1 MNRVLA
7 LILAGGRGER
17 LSILAEERAKPAV
30 LFGGKYR
37 IIDFVLSNC
46 VNSGIFHVGIL
57 TQYRPRSLNS
67 HIAIGRPWDLDR
79 STGGVLLMQPYIGRK
94 ASDWYK
100 GTADA
105 VYQNLY
111 FVEESQAE
119 QVLILA
125 GDHIYKMRYES
136 MLDFHRSRRADIT
149 VGVVEVP
156 LEEGRR
162 YGVLRLAEDDRIVEF
177 QEKPVHPKSKLASMG
192 IYVFQRECLIEAL
205 EEDAH
210 RRSGHDFGH
219 DVIPGRIN
227 RDRIFGYRFQ
237 GYWRDI
243 GTIDAYWQANMDLLV
258 DLPELNLYEPD
269 NIVRTRDQQRPP
281 LKVGPNA
288 RTTRSILSSGCIVN
302 GHVHN
307 SVLSPGV
314 FVEEGATVVDSI
326 LFDDCHVSTGAV
338 VQRSILDKEVFA
350 GPQSQLGWGDDYTPN
365 QEEPE
370 VLHSG
375 INLVGKRA
383 RIPRGIRVGRNCI
396 IGSMVREEDFPADY
410 VASGTSISP
419 ATFAA
424 GPPSAVRGEA

>member
-30 LFGGKYR
+30 AFGGKYR
-37 IIDFVLSNC
+37 IIDFALSNC
-46 VNSGIFHVGIL
+46 VNSGLFRVGIL
-57 TQYRPRSLNS
+57 TQYRPRSLNE
-67 HIAIGRPWDLDR
+67 HIGIGRPWDLDR
-79 STGGVLLMQPYIGRK
+79 STGGVTLLQPYIGRK

-105 VYQNLY
+105 VNQNLY
-111 FVEESQAE
+111 FVEESQAD

-125 GDHIYKMRYES
+125 GDHIYKMRYED
-136 MLDFHRSRRADIT
+136 MLEFHRSHKADAT

-162 YGVLRLAEDDRIVEF
+162 YGVLSLDKDERIVDF
-177 QEKPVHPKSKLASMG
+177 QEKPSRPQSNLASMG
-192 IYVFQRECLIEAL
+192 IYVFKRECLVEAL

-219 DVIPGRIN
+219 DIIPALLGRH
-227 RDRIFGYRFQ
+227 RVFGYRFN

-243 GTIDAYWQANMDLLV
+243 GTIDAYWQANMDLLGE
-258 DLPELNLYEPD
+258 LPELNLYDPD
-269 NIVRTRDQQRPP
+269 NIVRTKDQQRPP
-281 LKVGPNA
+281 LKAGPNS
-288 RTTRSILSSGCIVN
+288 RISRSLLSSGCIVN
-302 GHVHN
+302 GYVQN

-326 LFDDCHVSTGAV
+326 LFDDCQISTGAV
-338 VQRSILDKEVFA
+338 VERSILDKMAFVGA
-350 GPQSQLGWGDDYTPN
+350 HSHMGWGEDYTPN

-370 VLHSG
+370 VLNSG
-375 INLVGKRA
+375 ITIVGKRA
-383 RIPRGIRVGRNCI
+383 RIPTSIRVGRNCI
-396 IGSMVREEDFPADY
+396 VGPGVREEDLATDY
-410 VASGTSISP
+410 LASGSSIS
-419 ATFAA
+419 ATGPIA
-424 GPPSAVRGEA
+424 GPP

>member
-1 MNRVLA
+1 MNRVLS

-30 LFGGKYR
+30 AFGGKYR
-37 IIDFVLSNC
+37 IIDFALSNC
-46 VNSGIFHVGIL
+46 VNSGLFRVGIL
-57 TQYRPRSLNS
+57 TQYRPRSLNE
-67 HIAIGRPWDLDR
+67 HIGIGRPWDLDR
-79 STGGVLLMQPYIGRK
+79 STGGVTLLQPYIGRK

-111 FVEESQAE
+111 FVEESQAD

-125 GDHIYKMRYES
+125 GDHIYKMRYED
-136 MLDFHRSRRADIT
+136 MLEFHRSHKADAT

-162 YGVLRLAEDDRIVEF
+162 YGVLSLGKDDRIVDF
-177 QEKPVHPKSKLASMG
+177 QEKPSRPQSNLASMG
-192 IYVFQRECLIEAL
+192 IYVFKRECLIEAL

-219 DVIPGRIN
+219 DIIPALLGRH
-227 RDRIFGYRFQ
+227 RVFGYRFD

-243 GTIDAYWQANMDLLV
+243 GTIDAYWQANMDLLGE
-258 DLPELNLYEPD
+258 LPELNLYDPD
-269 NIVRTRDQQRPP
+269 NIVRTKDQQRPP
-281 LKVGPNA
+281 LKAGPNS
-288 RTTRSILSSGCIVN
+288 RISRSLLSSGCIIN
-302 GHVHN
+302 GYVQN

-326 LFDDCHVSTGAV
+326 LFDDCQISTGAV
-338 VQRSILDKEVFA
+338 VERSILDKMAFV
-350 GPQSQLGWGDDYTPN
+350 GSHSHMGWGEDYTPN

-370 VLHSG
+370 VLNSG
-375 INLVGKRA
+375 ITIVGKRA
-383 RIPRGIRVGRNCI
+383 RIPTSIRIGRNCI
-396 IGSMVREEDFPADY
+396 VGPGVREEDLATDY
-410 VASGTSISP
+410 LASGSSIS
-419 ATFAA
+419 ATGTIP
-424 GPPSAVRGEA
+424 GPP

>member
-1 MNRVLA
+1 MNRVLS

-30 LFGGKYR
+30 VFGGKYR
-37 IIDFVLSNC
+37 IIDFALSNC
-46 VNSGIFHVGIL
+46 INSGLFRVGIL
-57 TQYRPRSLNS
+57 TQYRPRSLNN
-67 HIAIGRPWDLDR
+67 HIGIGRPWDLDR
-79 STGGVLLMQPYIGRK
+79 STGGVSMMQPYIGRK

-111 FVEESQAE
+111 FVDESQAD

-125 GDHIYKMRYES
+125 GDHIYKMRYED
-136 MLDFHRSRRADIT
+136 MLEFHRSHKADVT

-156 LEEGRR
+156 LEEARR
-162 YGVLRLAEDDRIVEF
+162 YGVLSLDKNDRIVDF
-177 QEKPVHPKSKLASMG
+177 QEKPSRPQSNLASMG
-192 IYVFQRECLIEAL
+192 IYVFKRECLVEAL

-219 DVIPGRIN
+219 DVIPARLGRN
-227 RDRIFGYRFQ
+227 RVFGYRFG

-243 GTIDAYWQANMDLLV
+243 GTIDAYWQANMDLLA
-258 DLPELNLYEPD
+258 DLPELNLYDPD
-269 NIVRTRDQQRPP
+269 NIVRTQDQQRPP
-281 LKVGPNA
+281 MKAGPHS
-288 RTTRSILSSGCIVN
+288 RITRSMLSSGCIIN
-302 GHVHN
+302 GYVHN

-326 LFDDCHVSTGAV
+326 LFDDCHISAGAV
-338 VQRSILDKEVFA
+338 VERSILDKMAFVGA
-350 GPQSQLGWGDDYTPN
+350 HSHIGWGDDYTPN

-375 INLVGKRA
+375 ITIVGKRA
-383 RIPRGIRVGRNCI
+383 RVLTSIRIGRNCI
-396 IGSMVREEDFPADY
+396 IGPGVREEDVAGDY
-410 VASGTSISP
+410 VASGSSIS
-419 ATFAA
+419 ATGPIS
-424 GPPSAVRGEA
+424 GPP

>member
-30 LFGGKYR
+30 IFGGKYR
-37 IIDFVLSNC
+37 IIDFALSNC
-46 VNSGIFHVGIL
+46 INSGLFRVGIL
-57 TQYRPRSLNS
+57 TQYRPRSLNN
-67 HIAIGRPWDLDR
+67 HIGIGRPWDLDR
-79 STGGVLLMQPYIGRK
+79 STGGVSLLQPYIGRK

-111 FVEESQAE
+111 FVEESQAD

-125 GDHIYKMRYES
+125 GDHIYKMRYEE
-136 MLDFHRSRRADIT
+136 MLDFHRSHKADVT

-156 LEEGRR
+156 LEEARR
-162 YGVLRLAEDDRIVEF
+162 YGVLSLDKNDRIVDF
-177 QEKPVHPKSKLASMG
+177 QEKPSRPQSNLASMG
-192 IYVFQRECLIEAL
+192 IYVFKREALMGAL

-219 DVIPGRIN
+219 DVIPARLG
-227 RDRIFGYRFQ
+227 RDRVFGYRFG

-243 GTIDAYWQANMDLLV
+243 GTIDAYWQANMDLLAE
-258 DLPELNLYEPD
+258 LPELNLYDPD
-269 NIVRTRDQQRPP
+269 NIVRTPDPQRPP
-281 LKVGPNA
+281 LKVGPNS
-288 RTTRSILSSGCIVN
+288 RISRSILSSGCIIN
-302 GHVHN
+302 GYVQN

-326 LFDDCHVSTGAV
+326 VFDDCHISTGALV
-338 VQRSILDKEVFA
+338 ERSILDKMAFVGA
-350 GPQSQLGWGDDYTPN
+350 HSHVGWGEDYSPN
-365 QEEPE
+365 QEEPQ

-375 INLVGKRA
+375 ITIVGKRA
-383 RIPRGIRVGRNCI
+383 RIPTSIRIGRNCI
-396 IGSMVREEDFPADY
+396 IGPGLAEKDKPTHN
-410 VASGTSISP
+410 VATGSSFS
-419 ATFAA
+419 ATGPVP
-424 GPPSAVRGEA
+424 GPP

>member
-30 LFGGKYR
+30 TFGGKYR
-37 IIDFVLSNC
+37 IIDFALSNC
-46 VNSGIFHVGIL
+46 INSGFFRVGIL
-57 TQYRPRSLNS
+57 TQYRPRSLNN
-67 HIAIGRPWDLDR
+67 HIGIGRPWDLDR
-79 STGGVLLMQPYIGRK
+79 STGGVSLLQPYTGRK

-111 FVEESQAE
+111 FVEESQAD

-125 GDHIYKMRYES
+125 GDHVYKMRYED
-136 MLDFHRSRRADIT
+136 MLEFHRRHKADVT

-162 YGVLRLAEDDRIVEF
+162 YGVLSLDKNDRIVDF
-177 QEKPVHPKSKLASMG
+177 QEKPSRPQSNLASMG
-192 IYVFQRECLIEAL
+192 IYVFKREALMGAL
-205 EEDAH
+205 EENAH

-219 DVIPGRIN
+219 DIIPARLG
-227 RDRIFGYRFQ
+227 RDRVFGYRFN

-243 GTIDAYWQANMDLLV
+243 GTIDAYWQANMDLLAE
-258 DLPELNLYEPD
+258 LPELNLYDPD
-269 NIVRTRDQQRPP
+269 NIVRTQDQQRPP
-281 LKVGPNA
+281 LKAGRNC
-288 RTTRSILSSGCIVN
+288 RISRSLLSSGCIIN
-302 GHVHN
+302 GNVYN

-326 LFDDCHVSTGAV
+326 LFDDCHISTGALV
-338 VQRSILDKEVFA
+338 ERSILDKMAFVGA
-350 GPQSQLGWGDDYTPN
+350 HSHVGWGEDYTPN

-375 INLVGKRA
+375 ITIVGKRA
-383 RIPRGIRVGRNCI
+383 RIPTSIRIGRNCI
-396 IGSMVREEDFPADY
+396 IGPGAAEEDVPGDY
-410 VASGTSISP
+410 VASGSSIS
-419 ATFAA
+419 ATGPVL
-424 GPPSAVRGEA
+424 GPP

>member
-1 MNRVLA
+1 MNRVLP

-30 LFGGKYR
+30 VFGGKYR
-37 IIDFVLSNC
+37 IIDFALSNC
-46 VNSGIFHVGIL
+46 INSGLYRVGIL
-57 TQYRPRSLNS
+57 TQYRPRSLND
-67 HIAIGRPWDLDR
+67 HIGIGRPWDLDR
-79 STGGVLLMQPYIGRK
+79 STGGVSLLQPYIGRK

-111 FVEESQAE
+111 FIEESQAD

-125 GDHIYKMRYES
+125 GDHIYKMRYED
-136 MLDFHRSRRADIT
+136 MLEFHRSRKADVT

-156 LEEGRR
+156 LEEARR
-162 YGVLRLAEDDRIVEF
+162 YGVLSLDKNDRIIDF
-177 QEKPVHPKSKLASMG
+177 QEKPSRPQSNLASMG
-192 IYVFQRECLIEAL
+192 IYVFKRDSLMGAL

-219 DVIPGRIN
+219 DVIPARLG
-227 RDRIFGYRFQ
+227 RDRVFGYRFG

-243 GTIDAYWQANMDLLV
+243 GTIDAYWQANMDLLTE
-258 DLPELNLYEPD
+258 LPELNLYDPN
-269 NIVRTRDQQRPP
+269 NIVRTKDQQRPP
-281 LKVGPNA
+281 LKAGPNS
-288 RTTRSILSSGCIVN
+288 RINRSILSSGCIIN
-302 GHVHN
+302 GNVQN

-326 LFDDCHVSTGAV
+326 LFDDCHISTGALV
-338 VQRSILDKEVFA
+338 ERSILDKMAFVGA
-350 GPQSQLGWGDDYTPN
+350 HSHVGWGDDYTPN

-375 INLVGKRA
+375 ITIVGKRV
-383 RIPRGIRVGRNCI
+383 RIPTSIRIGRNCI
-396 IGSMVREEDFPADY
+396 IGPGVSEEDVVGDY
-410 VASGTSISP
+410 VASGSSIS
-419 ATFAA
+419 ATGSIA
-424 GPPSAVRGEA
+424 GPP

>member
-1 MNRVLA
+1 MSRVLA

-30 LFGGKYR
+30 VFGGKYR
-37 IIDFVLSNC
+37 IIDFALSNC
-46 VNSGIFHVGIL
+46 INSGLFRVGIL
-57 TQYRPRSLNS
+57 TQYRPRSLND
-67 HIAIGRPWDLDR
+67 HIGIGRPWDLDR
-79 STGGVLLMQPYIGRK
+79 STGGVSLLQPYIGRK

-111 FVEESQAE
+111 FVEESQADH
-119 QVLILA
+119 VLILA
-125 GDHIYKMRYES
+125 GDHIYKMRYED
-136 MLDFHRSRRADIT
+136 MLEFHRSHKADVT

-162 YGVLRLAEDDRIVEF
+162 YGVLSLDKNDRIVDF
-177 QEKPVHPKSKLASMG
+177 QEKPSRPQSNLASMG
-192 IYVFQRECLIEAL
+192 IYIFNRECLIESL

-219 DVIPGRIN
+219 DVIPARLG
-227 RDRIFGYRFQ
+227 RDRVFGYRFG

-243 GTIDAYWQANMDLLV
+243 GTIDAYWQANMDLLNE
-258 DLPELNLYEPD
+258 LPELNLYDPD
-269 NIVRTRDQQRPP
+269 NIVRTKDQQRPP
-281 LKVGPNA
+281 LKAGPNS
-288 RTTRSILSSGCIVN
+288 RVSRSVLSSGCIIN
-302 GHVHN
+302 GNVYN

-326 LFDDCHVSTGAV
+326 LFDDCHISSGAIV
-338 VQRSILDKEVFA
+338 ERSIVDKIAFVGA
-350 GPQSQLGWGDDYTPN
+350 HSHVGWGDDYTPN

-375 INLVGKRA
+375 ITIVGKRA
-383 RIPRGIRVGRNCI
+383 RISSNTRVGRNCI
-396 IGSMVREEDFPADY
+396 IGPGAREEDIAGEY
-410 VASGTSISP
+410 VASGSSIS
-419 ATFAA
+419 AA
-424 GPPSAVRGEA
+424 GPIPGPP

>member
-30 LFGGKYR
+30 AFGGKYR
-37 IIDFVLSNC
+37 IIDFALSNC
-46 VNSGIFHVGIL
+46 VNSGLFRVGIL
-57 TQYRPRSLNS
+57 TQYRPRSLNE
-67 HIAIGRPWDLDR
+67 HIGIGRPWDLDR
-79 STGGVLLMQPYIGRK
+79 STGGVTLLQPYIGRK

-111 FVEESQAE
+111 FVEESQAD

-125 GDHIYKMRYES
+125 GDHIYKMRYED
-136 MLDFHRSRRADIT
+136 MLEFHRSHKADAT

-162 YGVLRLAEDDRIVEF
+162 YGVLSLDKDERIVDF
-177 QEKPVHPKSKLASMG
+177 QEKPSRPQSNLASMG
-192 IYVFQRECLIEAL
+192 IYVFKRECLVEAL

-219 DVIPGRIN
+219 DIIPALLGRH
-227 RDRIFGYRFQ
+227 RVFGYRFN

-243 GTIDAYWQANMDLLV
+243 GTIDAYWQANMDLLGE
-258 DLPELNLYEPD
+258 LPELNLYDPD
-269 NIVRTRDQQRPP
+269 NIVRTKDQQRPP
-281 LKVGPNA
+281 LKAGPNS
-288 RTTRSILSSGCIVN
+288 RISRSLLSSGCIVN
-302 GHVHN
+302 GYVQN

-326 LFDDCHVSTGAV
+326 LFDDCQISTGAV
-338 VQRSILDKEVFA
+338 VERSILDKMAFVGA
-350 GPQSQLGWGDDYTPN
+350 HSHMGWGEDYTPN

-370 VLHSG
+370 VLNSG
-375 INLVGKRA
+375 ITIVGKRA
-383 RIPRGIRVGRNCI
+383 RIPTSIRVGRNCI
-396 IGSMVREEDFPADY
+396 VGPGVREEDLATDY
-410 VASGTSISP
+410 LASGSSIS
-419 ATFAA
+419 ATGPIA
-424 GPPSAVRGEA
+424 GPP

>member
-1 MNRVLA
+1 MIRTLA

-30 LFGGKYR
+30 VFGGKYR
-37 IIDFVLSNC
+37 IIDFALSNC
-46 VNSGIFHVGIL
+46 INSGLFRVGIL
-57 TQYRPRSLNS
+57 TQYRPRSLNA
-67 HIAIGRPWDLDR
+67 HIGIGRPWDLDR
-79 STGGVLLMQPYIGRK
+79 STGGVSLLQPYIGRK

-111 FVEESQAE
+111 FVEEAQAD

-125 GDHIYKMRYES
+125 GDHIYKMRYED
-136 MLDFHRSRRADIT
+136 MLEFHRSRKADIT

-162 YGVLRLAEDDRIVEF
+162 YGVLSLDSSNRIVDF
-177 QEKPVHPKSKLASMG
+177 QEKPSHPQSNLASMG
-192 IYVFQRECLIEAL
+192 IYVFNREFLMEAL

-219 DVIPGRIN
+219 DVIPARLG
-227 RDRIFGYRFQ
+227 RDRVFGYRFN

-243 GTIDAYWQANMDLLV
+243 GTIDAYWQANIDLLGE
-258 DLPELNLYEPD
+258 LPELNLYDPN
-269 NIVRTRDQQRPP
+269 NIVRTQDQQRPP

-288 RTTRSILSSGCIVN
+288 RISRSLLSSGCIIN
-302 GHVHN
+302 GNVHN

-314 FVEEGATVVDSI
+314 FVEEGATVTDSI
-326 LFDDCHVSTGAV
+326 LFDDCHIAAGALV
-338 VQRSILDKEVFA
+338 ERSIVDKIAFVGA
-350 GPQSQLGWGDDYTPN
+350 NSHVGWGDDYTPN
-365 QEEPE
+365 REEPE

-375 INLVGKRA
+375 ITIVGKRA
-383 RIPRGIRVGRNCI
+383 HIPGAVRIGRNCI
-396 IGSMVREEDFPADY
+396 VGPGVREEDIVGDY
-410 VASGTSISP
+410 VASGSSIS
-419 ATFAA
+419 ATAPTV
-424 GPPSAVRGEA
+424 GPP

>member
-30 LFGGKYR
+30 VFGGKYR
-37 IIDFVLSNC
+37 IIDFALSNC
-46 VNSGIFHVGIL
+46 VNSGLFRVGIL
-57 TQYRPRSLNS
+57 TQYRPRSLND
-67 HIAIGRPWDLDR
+67 HIGIGRPWDLDR
-79 STGGVLLMQPYIGRK
+79 STGGVTLLQPYIGRK

-111 FVEESQAE
+111 FVEESQAD

-125 GDHIYKMRYES
+125 GDHVYKMRYEG
-136 MLDFHRSRRADIT
+136 MLEFHLSHKADVT

-162 YGVLRLAEDDRIVEF
+162 YGVLTLDKDDRIVDF
-177 QEKPVHPKSKLASMG
+177 QEKPSRPQSNLASMG
-192 IYVFQRECLIEAL
+192 IYVFKRECLVEAL

-219 DVIPGRIN
+219 DIIPALLG
-227 RDRIFGYRFQ
+227 RDRVFGYRFD

-243 GTIDAYWQANMDLLV
+243 GTIDAYWQANMDLLAE
-258 DLPELNLYEPD
+258 LPELNLYDPD
-269 NIVRTRDQQRPP
+269 NIVRTKDQQRPL
-281 LKVGPNA
+281 LKAGPNS
-288 RTTRSILSSGCIVN
+288 RISRGLLSSGCIVN
-302 GHVHN
+302 GYVQN

-326 LFDDCHVSTGAV
+326 LFDDCHISTGAV
-338 VQRSILDKEVFA
+338 VERSILDKLAFVGA
-350 GPQSQLGWGDDYTPN
+350 HSHVGWGDDYTPN

-370 VLHSG
+370 VLNSG
-375 INLVGKRA
+375 ITIVGKRA
-383 RIPRGIRVGRNCI
+383 RIPASIRIGRNCI
-396 IGSMVREEDFPADY
+396 VGPGVREEDLATDY
-410 VASGTSISP
+410 LASGSSISARGP
-419 ATFAA
+419 IA
-424 GPPSAVRGEA
+424 GPP

>member
-30 LFGGKYR
+30 VFGGKYR
-37 IIDFVLSNC
+37 IIDFALSNC
-46 VNSGIFHVGIL
+46 INSGLFRVGIL
-57 TQYRPRSLNS
+57 TQYRPRSLNN
-67 HIAIGRPWDLDR
+67 HIGIGRPWDLDR
-79 STGGVLLMQPYIGRK
+79 STGGVSLLQPYIGRK

-111 FVEESQAE
+111 FVEESQAD

-125 GDHIYKMRYES
+125 GDHIYKMRYED
-136 MLDFHRSRRADIT
+136 MLEFHRSHKADVT

-156 LEEGRR
+156 LGEARR
-162 YGVLRLAEDDRIVEF
+162 YGVLSLDKNDRIVDF
-177 QEKPVHPKSKLASMG
+177 QEKPSRPQSNLASMG
-192 IYVFQRECLIEAL
+192 IYVFKRECLMKAL
-205 EEDAH
+205 EEDTR

-219 DVIPGRIN
+219 DVIPARLG
-227 RDRIFGYRFQ
+227 RDRVFGYRFN

-243 GTIDAYWQANMDLLV
+243 GTIDAYWQANMDLLA
-258 DLPELNLYEPD
+258 DLPELNLYDPD
-269 NIVRTRDQQRPP
+269 NIVRTQDQQRPP
-281 LKVGPNA
+281 MKAGPNS
-288 RTTRSILSSGCIVN
+288 RITRSMLSSGCIIN
-302 GHVHN
+302 GYVHN

-326 LFDDCHVSTGAV
+326 LFDDCHISTGAV
-338 VQRSILDKEVFA
+338 VERSILDKMAFVGA
-350 GPQSQLGWGDDYTPN
+350 HSYLGWGDDYTPN

-375 INLVGKRA
+375 IAIVGKRA
-383 RIPRGIRVGRNCI
+383 RIPAGIRIGRNCI
-396 IGSMVREEDFPADY
+396 IGSGAREEDFPADY
-410 VASGTSISP
+410 VASGSSISATGPIP
-419 ATFAA
+419 AS
-424 GPPSAVRGEA
+424 P

>member
-30 LFGGKYR
+30 AFGGKYR
-37 IIDFVLSNC
+37 IIDFALSNC
-46 VNSGIFHVGIL
+46 VNSGLFRVGIL
-57 TQYRPRSLNS
+57 TQYRPRSLNE
-67 HIAIGRPWDLDR
+67 HIGIGRPWDLDR
-79 STGGVLLMQPYIGRK
+79 STGGVTLLQPYIGRK

-111 FVEESQAE
+111 FVEESQSD

-125 GDHIYKMRYES
+125 GDHIYKMRYED
-136 MLDFHRSRRADIT
+136 MLEFHRSHKADAT

-162 YGVLRLAEDDRIVEF
+162 YGVLSLDKNERIVDF
-177 QEKPVHPKSKLASMG
+177 QEKPSRPQSNLASMG
-192 IYVFQRECLIEAL
+192 IYVFKRECLVEAL

-219 DVIPGRIN
+219 DIIPALLGRH
-227 RDRIFGYRFQ
+227 RVFGYRFD

-243 GTIDAYWQANMDLLV
+243 GTIDAYWQANMDLLGE
-258 DLPELNLYEPD
+258 LPELNLYDPD
-269 NIVRTRDQQRPP
+269 NIVRTKDQQRPP
-281 LKVGPNA
+281 LKAGPNS
-288 RTTRSILSSGCIVN
+288 RISRSLLSSGCIIN
-302 GHVHN
+302 GYVQN

-314 FVEEGATVVDSI
+314 FVEEGATVADSI
-326 LFDDCHVSTGAV
+326 LFDDCHISTGAV
-338 VQRSILDKEVFA
+338 VARSILDKLAFVGA
-350 GPQSQLGWGDDYTPN
+350 HSHVGWGEDYTPN

-370 VLHSG
+370 VLNSG
-375 INLVGKRA
+375 ITIVGKRA
-383 RIPRGIRVGRNCI
+383 RIPTSIRIGRNCI
-396 IGSMVREEDFPADY
+396 VGPGVREEDLTADY
-410 VASGTSISP
+410 LASGSSIS
-419 ATFAA
+419 ATGPIP
-424 GPPSAVRGEA
+424 GPP

>member
-1 MNRVLA
+1 MSRVLA

-30 LFGGKYR
+30 VFGGKYR
-37 IIDFVLSNC
+37 IIDFALSNC
-46 VNSGIFHVGIL
+46 INSGLFRVGIL
-57 TQYRPRSLNS
+57 TQYRPRSLNN
-67 HIAIGRPWDLDR
+67 HIGIGRPWDLDR
-79 STGGVLLMQPYIGRK
+79 STGGVSLLQPYIGRK

-111 FVEESQAE
+111 FVDESQAD

-125 GDHIYKMRYES
+125 GDHIYKMRYED
-136 MLDFHRSRRADIT
+136 MLEFHRSHKADVT

-156 LEEGRR
+156 LEEARR
-162 YGVLRLAEDDRIVEF
+162 YGVLSLDKNDRIVDF
-177 QEKPVHPKSKLASMG
+177 QEKPSRPQSNLASMG
-192 IYVFQRECLIEAL
+192 IYVFKRESLMGAL

-219 DVIPGRIN
+219 DVIPARLG
-227 RDRIFGYRFQ
+227 RDRVFGYRFG

-243 GTIDAYWQANMDLLV
+243 GTIGAYWQANMDLLAE
-258 DLPELNLYEPD
+258 LPELNLYDPN
-269 NIVRTRDQQRPP
+269 NIVRTQDQQRPP
-281 LKVGPNA
+281 LKVGPNS
-288 RTTRSILSSGCIVN
+288 RISRSILSSGCIIN
-302 GHVHN
+302 GYVQN

-326 LFDDCHVSTGAV
+326 LFDDCHISAGAV
-338 VQRSILDKEVFA
+338 VERSILDKTAFVGA
-350 GPQSQLGWGDDYTPN
+350 HSHVGWGDDYTPN

-375 INLVGKRA
+375 ITIVGKRA
-383 RIPRGIRVGRNCI
+383 RIPTSIRVGRNCI
-396 IGSMVREEDFPADY
+396 IGPGVREEDVAGDY
-410 VASGTSISP
+410 VASGSSIS
-419 ATFAA
+419 ATGPIP
-424 GPPSAVRGEA
+424 GPP